1 MNTPDICTPRLI
13 LKTITF
19 AMMDAEIS
27 DLSELSRLIDAQIPR
42 EWPPEYR
49 EPHVFDFMKRQCAEF
64 PFTLGW
70 NRYLLF
76 RSDPQILVGTV
87 GGFPRTASEAEIG
100 YALVPS
106 WQRRGLAT
114 EATQAFIA
122 YLFTANNLDRVS
134 AQTFPDLIRSVRV
147 LEKCGFTLSEPG
159 DEPRDEPKYEHGDEL
174 ENEPNAVRYR
184 LDRTSW
190 QALHVAPD

>member
-1 MNTPDICTPRLI
+1 MNTSDICTPRLI

-27 DLSELSRLIDAQIPR
+27 DLAELSQLINAQIPH

-64 PFTLGW
+64 PHTLGW
-70 NRYLLF
+70 NRYLIL
-76 RSDPQILVGTV
+76 RSDPQMLIGTV
-87 GGFPRTASEAEIG
+87 GGFLRTPYEAEIG

-122 YLFTANNLDRVS
+122 YLFATDNLDRVTG
-134 AQTFPDLIRSVRV
+134 QTFPDLIQSVRV
-147 LEKCGFTLSEPG
+147 LEKCGFTLT
-159 DEPRDEPKYEHGDEL
+159 EPRNEHGD
-174 ENEPNAVRYR
+174 EPNAVRYR
-184 LDRTSW
+184 LERARW
-190 QALHVAPD
+190 QLLHTAPD